1 MLFHRS
7 LFFQGLRMLNEATRG
22 GPPWVDTPIL
32 GWINKQKS
40 YHAWLNLSKCNLII
54 CWFSFDMLLQVTE
67 EQLAGHDRR
76 WLGRMEKVCCCNK
89 VGDIM
94 LFEFCASHWRKM
106 HLFCGILVNQERGY
120 TTWRYWLKRCL
131 RQSRCTFTKCIVRHH
146 FCSAFAFYFSEL
158 LCVIAFYHP
167 SHCACVDWV
176 EYCLIMMFI
185 VTNFGNAKYTIKV
198 WLSSGFFVTFSIHTY
213 TKQLGHTI

>member
-1 MLFHRS
+1 MFFYRG

-40 YHAWLNLSKCNLII
+40 YHAWWNLSKCNLII
-54 CWFSFDMLLQVTE
+54 CWFSFDMLLQVTD

-76 WLGRMEKVCCCNK
+76 WLGRMEKFCCCNK

-106 HLFCGILVNQERGY
+106 HLFCGILVNQERRY
-120 TTWRYWLKRCL
+120 ATWRLLAQAMLEAEQAHIHYVYCA
-131 RQSRCTFTKCIVRHH
+131 SSF
-146 FCSAFAFYFSEL
+146 L
-158 LCVIAFYHP
+158 LCFCILFQRVAL
-167 SHCACVDWV
+167 C
-176 EYCLIMMFI
+176 
-185 VTNFGNAKYTIKV
+185 
-198 WLSSGFFVTFSIHTY
+198 
-213 TKQLGHTI
+213 